1 MYLDVMNKHSR
12 VLIIGGGLAGLVSAI
27 HLAQQKVQVL
37 LIEKDTYPR
46 HKVCGEYISN
56 EVVPYFKDLNLELA
70 HLHPVDIS
78 KFVISTQKGNLIR
91 SQLPLGGFGISRYA
105 LDHYLWQKAEQLGV
119 TLVTDIVTNV
129 EFTEHQFEVST
140 QSGGAFTSDFVIG
153 AYGKRSSLDGTL
165 DRKWSTNE
173 SSWLAVKMHY
183 KASFDP
189 QTVALHNFDGG
200 YCGLSMVENETV
212 NACYLAS
219 YQSFKKYRDVE
230 AFQEKVLN
238 KNPYLRAFFA
248 EATPMFNKPIT
259 IAQVNFAKK
268 KPVERHIFMA
278 GDAAGLIHPLCG
290 NGMAMAIQSARIL
303 SELLVKS
310 DQKRSD
316 NTRLLLE
323 KQYEQQWQSLFSR
336 RLYMGRML
344 QRVLL
349 NSSLQQV
356 SYGIASAIPSIVPRI
371 IKQTHGSPIIC

>member
-56 EVVPYFKDLNLELA
+56 EVVPYFKELDLELA

-91 SQLPLGGFGISRYA
+91 SQLPLGGFGISRHA

-153 AYGKRSSLDGTL
+153 AYGKRSSIDSTL
-165 DRKWSTNE
+165 DRKWNTNE

-230 AFQEKVLN
+230 AFQENVLN

-248 EATPMFNKPIT
+248 EATPTLEKPVT

-268 KPVERHIFMA
+268 KPVEQHIFMA

-303 SELLVKS
+303 AELLIKS
-310 DQKRSD
+310 DQQLSD
-316 NTRLLLE
+316 NARLLLE
-323 KQYEQQWQSLFSR
+323 KRYEQQWQSLFSR

>member
-1 MYLDVMNKHSR
+1 MYLDVMNRHSR

-56 EVVPYFKDLNLELA
+56 EIVPYFKDLGLELD

-78 KFVISTQKGNLIR
+78 KFVISTQKGNLIH

-105 LDHYLWQKAEQLGV
+105 LDHYLWQKAERLGV
-119 TLVTDIVTNV
+119 ILVTDIVTNV
-129 EFTEHQFEVST
+129 QFTKHQFEVVT
-140 QSGGAFTSDFVIG
+140 QRGAFTADFVIG
-153 AYGKRSSLDGTL
+153 AYGKRSSLDSTL
-165 DRKWSTNE
+165 NRKWSTNK

-212 NACYLAS
+212 NACYLTS

-230 AFQEKVLN
+230 AFQGNVLN

-248 EATPMFNKPIT
+248 EARPAFEKPIT

-268 KPVERHIFMA
+268 KPVEQHIFMA

-303 SELLVKS
+303 TELLIKS
-310 DQKRSD
+310 DQKLSYSA
-316 NTRLLLE
+316 RLLLE

-336 RLYMGRML
+336 RLYMGRVL

-349 NSSLQQV
+349 NPNLQQV
-356 SYGIASAIPSIVPRI
+356 SYRIASAIPSIVPQI